1 MRPYSFILYEFL
13 SVDKT
18 DDVFGMESVPSMKF
32 PEKKRPE
39 LIFVPVLFR
48 HPYLNSIAH
57 SAAVL
62 NVTVW

>member
-32 PEKKRPE
+32 PEKRDRNSFSFRYSFAI
-39 LIFVPVLFR
+39 LI
-48 HPYLNSIAH
+48 
-57 SAAVL
+57 
-62 NVTVW
+62 